1 MKKASGTKIRS
12 QKPAFMKYFFIYLAI
27 LPTFILPAVFYYVP
41 FVNAFIRSLFDYNG
55 VTKGVFVGLDNFKE
69 LLFTDELFWPS
80 VGRMALMTSVD
91 IVKTTAIAIGVAL
104 IIHRLRNEKAK
115 YFSRV
120 LVVLPAVIPGMVSML
135 LWKNF
140 VSENGII
147 NEMLTNVGLEQLVH
161 QWLGDEKT
169 VLFTM
174 MFIMGFP
181 WINGANTLI
190 FLAGLMQIDKSIYE
204 SVDLDGIKWWQKI
217 FKIELPLIMP
227 QVRIIVLMAI
237 IGGIQGYE
245 NIQVITNGG
254 PGNSS
259 YVPGLIL
266 YNNAFRYSRFGY
278 ASAVGVVLFFM
289 IIGFSILNNRLSRD
303 KV

>member
-1 MKKASGTKIRS
+1 MKESSGLREKNS
-12 QKPAFMKYFFIYLAI
+12 KSAFMKNIFIYIAI
-27 LPTFILPAVFYYVP
+27 LPTFILLAIFYYIP
-41 FVNAFIRSLFDYNG
+41 FVNAFLRSLYDYNG
-55 VTKGVFVGLDNFKE
+55 VTKGVFVGFENFKE

-80 VGRMALMTSVD
+80 VGRMVIMTSVD
-91 IVKTTAIAIGVAL
+91 ILKTTAIAIGAAL
-104 IIHRLRNEKAK
+104 LIHRLRNEKAK

-147 NEMLTNVGLEQLVH
+147 NELLSNVGLQQLTH

-169 VLFTM
+169 VLITM

-217 FKIELPLIMP
+217 LKIEFPLIMP
-227 QVRIIVLMAI
+227 QIRIIVLMAI
-237 IGGIQGYE
+237 IGGIQSYE

-289 IIGFSILNNRLSRD
+289 IIGFSILNNRLSRN
-303 KV
+303 KT